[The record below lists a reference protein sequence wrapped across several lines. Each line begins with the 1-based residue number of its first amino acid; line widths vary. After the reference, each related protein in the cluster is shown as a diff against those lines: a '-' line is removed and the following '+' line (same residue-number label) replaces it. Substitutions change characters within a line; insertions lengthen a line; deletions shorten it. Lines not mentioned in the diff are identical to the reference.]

1 MFLRPTDLSAALT
14 ALKGRPWAVL
24 AGGTDFYPARVGR
37 PLPDAILDITALAG
51 LRGVREEAAA
61 YRIGALTNWSEV
73 LAAPLPSAFDGLKR
87 AAREI
92 GGRQVQ
98 NAATL
103 AGNICNA
110 SPAADGIPA
119 LLALEAEVELSAHDG
134 MRRLPLASFVAGGR
148 RTQRR
153 PEELV
158 TAILIPRWS
167 ARARST
173 FCKLGARRYLVISIV
188 IVAAT
193 LEVGADGTVVRA
205 AVAVGACSE
214 VAQRLARLEAKLLGK
229 PLAPAL
235 ADQVRPDD
243 IAALTPISDIRGSA
257 EYRRD
262 AAVTL
267 VRRALTEL
275 GRE

>member
-61 YRIGALTNWSEV
+61 YRIGALTTWSEV

-103 AGNICNA
+103 AGNVCNA

-119 LLALEAEVELSAHDG
+119 LLALE
-134 MRRLPLASFVAGGR
+134 
-148 RTQRR
+148 
-153 PEELV
+153 
-158 TAILIPRWS
+158 
-167 ARARST
+167 
-173 FCKLGARRYLVISIV
+173 
-188 IVAAT
+188 
-193 LEVGADGTVVRA
+193 
-205 AVAVGACSE
+205 
-214 VAQRLARLEAKLLGK
+214 
-229 PLAPAL
+229 
-235 ADQVRPDD
+235 
-243 IAALTPISDIRGSA
+243 
-257 EYRRD
+257 
-262 AAVTL
+262 
-267 VRRALTEL
+267 
-275 GRE
+275 